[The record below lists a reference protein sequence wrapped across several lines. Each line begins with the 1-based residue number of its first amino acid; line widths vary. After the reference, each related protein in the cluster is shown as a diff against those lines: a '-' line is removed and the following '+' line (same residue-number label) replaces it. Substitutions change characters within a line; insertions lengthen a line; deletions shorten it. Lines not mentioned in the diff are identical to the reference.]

1 MKNSDIISALS
12 LHTLFLAK
20 ALLILNQIMFATHQ
34 YILEGKAVPQY
45 CSVKDFQVGIW
56 FGEKVKG

>member
-1 MKNSDIISALS
+1 MGKGTAPVPYFRLWCVALRDNTPY
-12 LHTLFLAK
+12 L
-20 ALLILNQIMFATHQ
+20 
-34 YILEGKAVPQY
+34 QY